1 MGIVSST
8 LRKIVFWNY
17 PRTSWQWDVL
27 CVLIL
32 VFIFLTPKSWFAN
45 ISYTPQAA
53 YTIVVLEAEAFG
65 PQPVDAE
72 IKQRAKEVAQRP
84 DAQDVKVRPQ
94 IDSSGKIKRYE
105 VDIR

>member
-1 MGIVSST
+1 MGFVSNT
-8 LRKIVFWNY
+8 CKKIVFWNY
-17 PRTSWQWDVL
+17 ERTSWQWDVL

-45 ISYTPQAA
+45 TSYKPQAA

-65 PQPVDAE
+65 PQPLKSE
-72 IKQRAKEVAQRP
+72 IEQRAKEVANRP
-84 DAQDVKVRPQ
+84 DAQDIKIREQ
-94 IDSSGKIKRYE
+94 KDSAGKIKRYE

>member
-1 MGIVSST
+1 MGFVSST
-8 LRKIVFWNY
+8 FRKIVFWNY

-45 ISYTPQAA
+45 TSYSSQAA
-53 YTIVVLEAEAFG
+53 YTIVVLEAETLG
-65 PQPVDAE
+65 PQPVKAE
-72 IKQRAKEVAQRP
+72 IERRAKEVAKRP
-84 DAQDVKVRPQ
+84 DARDIKIKPQ
-94 IDSSGKIKRYE
+94 WDSTGKIKAYE